1 MKPLTVL
8 AIQNLKPTST
18 YQKVQVSKGLFV
30 GVKPDGD
37 KTFFVRYSVSG
48 KQTEYRLPKLFG
60 RTSTE
65 STTSLADAILLT
77 AQIVALAKKGICYKQ
92 KLLDDQKAA
101 NEKTE
106 VLTVSDLYNAWFP
119 TTRRKDGGVELTRY
133 YKSILASIGT
143 ISLADINEGHIKQ
156 LLIQFSEVG
165 HNRKAVMYLN
175 ALKQMFKW
183 GEGRKPW
190 KLLFDNPVVNLKPL
204 DVTQAEY
211 KEVERDRAL
220 KPDEIKEL
228 LFKIKNEA
236 AMIIQSEIAL
246 LIYLSC
252 TTRGGETCKA
262 KWENVNLETGVWF
275 IPEADTKGKASAHT
289 IYLSDFA
296 IQQFKRLKSHS
307 LHPIFCFPD
316 ATGKA
321 AMDVRTITKQ
331 VAARQLQ
338 YKDRKTP
345 LSARMTALNSSLV
358 LSGGEWV
365 PHDLR
370 RSSASLMQIL
380 GVDRHVIERA
390 LNHVEENRMQRIYQR
405 HDYAPE
411 LRDAWARVGEALTSY
426 ELA

>member
-37 KTFFVRYSVSG
+37 KTFFVRYSVNG

-60 RTSTE
+60 RASTE

-77 AQIVALAKKGICYKQ
+77 AQIVALAKDGICYKQ
-92 KLLDDQKAA
+92 KLIDDHKTT
-101 NEKTE
+101 NEKIE
-106 VLTVSDLYNAWFP
+106 VLTVADLYKAWFP

-133 YKSILASIGT
+133 FKTILGAIGT
-143 ISLADINEGHIKQ
+143 ISLADVNEGHVKQ
-156 LLIQFSEVG
+156 LLTQFSDVG

-204 DVTQAEY
+204 DITQTDY

-228 LFKIKNEA
+228 LFKIKHKA
-236 AMIIQSEIAL
+236 QLLIQSEIAL
-246 LIYLSC
+246 LLYLSC
-252 TTRGGETCKA
+252 TTRGGETVKA
-262 KWENVNLETGVWF
+262 KWENVDLENGVWF
-275 IPEADTKGKASAHT
+275 IPEADTKGKAPAHT
-289 IYLSDFA
+289 VYLSDFA
-296 IQQFKRLKSHS
+296 IKQFKRLKSYN
-307 LHPIFCFPD
+307 LHTIFCFPD

-321 AMDVRTITKQ
+321 AVDVRTITKQ

-338 YKDRKTP
+338 FKDRKTP
-345 LSARMTALNSSLV
+345 LSPHLSTLSSSLV
-358 LSGGEWV
+358 VAGGEWV

-370 RSSASLMQIL
+370 RTSASLMQSL
-380 GVDRHVIERA
+380 GVDRYVIERA
-390 LNHVEENRMQRIYQR
+390 LNHTEDNKMQRIYQR

-411 LRDAWARVGEALTSY
+411 LKDAWARVGQALTSY
-426 ELA
+426 ELV